1 MTVSNGPLAQ
11 LAEQLTLNQ
20 KVVGSIPTWSTIE
33 NEAPPGLEGLYVFEK
48 FPPDLKTGCKWV
60 AEFFIKCQM
69 NTFLP
74 RMRAPQN

>member
-1 MTVSNGPLAQ
+1 
-11 LAEQLTLNQ
+11 
-20 KVVGSIPTWSTIE
+20 
-33 NEAPPGLEGLYVFEK
+33 LEGLYVFEK